1 MSEKIRE
8 QERFCY
14 DIYKRIPLSVL
25 VAIATSSNIIVWL
38 LATCVHRLCSTM
50 VVGWLLHSLKFGRLR
65 CQIEHCNPFKKPT
78 ENYEERRKYRS
89 KLWSTW
95 LNSVADDLDMITD
108 WWFFYRMYNLYGISS
123 EDGTYAQATLALGVF
138 CIIGSISYL
147 LEIYQMVWKYPAT
160 FEWLP
165 LFTIL
170 GEDVPQILL
179 SLVLGGAF
187 EFEGEVTALTAFNIA
202 TSVYSALINI
212 SGEIFV
218 NQCESF
224 LLAFFRYPWPFL

>member
-1 MSEKIRE
+1 MSTEV
-8 QERFCY
+8 Y
-14 DIYKRIPLSVL
+14 LGSGNYGHNDILHNRKSQAQVVHSLLCFHRGPSSL
-25 VAIATSSNIIVWL
+25 VKYN
-38 LATCVHRLCSTM
+38 M
-50 VVGWLLHSLKFGRLR
+50 VVGWLLHSIKFGRLR
-65 CQIEHCNPFKKPT
+65 CQIEHCNPIKKPA

-108 WWFFYRMYNLYGISS
+108 WWFFYRMYNLYGISIV
-123 EDGTYAQATLALGVF
+123 DGTYAQATMALGVF

-187 EFEGEVTALTAFNIA
+187 QFEGEATALTAFNIA
-202 TSVYSALINI
+202 TSVYSALIKI
-212 SGEIFV
+212 SGEVFL
-218 NQCESF
+218 NHCESF
-224 LLAFFRYPWPFL
+224 MLSFFRYSWSFA